1 MTIHSTAIVSKD
13 AVIGKGVEI
22 GPYTVVGPNVTIGE
36 GTVIGA
42 HSVIEGETIIGK
54 NNVFFPFVSIG
65 LEPQDLKYK
74 GENTKLIIGDNNK
87 VREFCS
93 IHRGTIAAGETKIG
107 NDNLF
112 LAYGHIA
119 HDCRVRDNCI
129 FSNNAT
135 LAGHVE
141 VGDFVVIGGL
151 TPIHQFV
158 KIGSHTMIGG
168 ASAVNQ
174 DIAPFLIAEG
184 NKAKTHG
191 INVVGL
197 KRRGFSDEDIEII
210 KDGYKIVFRSKM
222 MLDKAIL
229 TLSEKYPDNKH
240 INYFIEFIKNSERG
254 ICR

>member
-1 MTIHSTAIVSKD
+1 MTIHSTAIVAKD
-13 AVIGKGVEI
+13 AIIGKGVDI
-22 GPYTVVGPNVTIGE
+22 GPYVIIGSKVTIGD

-54 NNVFFPFVSIG
+54 NNTIFPFTTIG
-65 LEPQDLKYK
+65 LAPQDLKYK
-74 GENTKLIIGDNNK
+74 GEDTKLIIGDNNK
-87 VREFCS
+87 IREFCS
-93 IHRGTIAAGETKIG
+93 IHRGTIAAGETRIG
-107 NDNLF
+107 NGNLF

-119 HDCRVRDNCI
+119 HDCKVGDNCI

-141 VGDFVVIGGL
+141 VGDYVVIGGL

-158 KIGSHTMIGG
+158 KIGSHAMIGG

-191 INVVGL
+191 INIVGL
-197 KRRGFSDEDIEII
+197 KRRGFADEDVEII
-210 KDGYKIVFRSKM
+210 KDAYKIVFRSKL
-222 MLDKAIL
+222 MLEQAVS
-229 TLSEKYPDNKH
+229 TLKEKYPNNEH

>member
-13 AVIGKGVEI
+13 AVIGNNVEI
-22 GPYTVVGPNVTIGE
+22 GPYAVIGANVTIGD
-36 GTVIGA
+36 GCKIGA
-42 HSVIEGETIIGK
+42 HAVIEGETIIGK
-54 NNVFFPFVSIG
+54 NNVFYPFVSIG
-65 LEPQDLKYK
+65 LDPQDVKYK
-74 GENTKLIIGDNNK
+74 GENTKLVIGDNNK
-87 VREFCS
+87 IREFCS
-93 IHRGTIAAGETKIG
+93 IHRGTVAAGETRIG
-107 NDNLF
+107 DNNLF

-119 HDCRVRDNCI
+119 HDCKVGNNCI

-141 VGDFVVIGGL
+141 VEDYVIIGGL

-158 KIGSHTMIGG
+158 KVGSHVMIGG

-174 DIAPFLIAEG
+174 DIVPFVIAEG

-191 INVVGL
+191 VNMVGL
-197 KRRGFSDEDIEII
+197 KRRGFTDEDIEII

-222 MLDKAIL
+222 MLSTA
-229 TLSEKYPDNKH
+229 LSELKAKYPDNEH
-240 INYFIEFIKNSERG
+240 INYFIEFINKSERG

>member
-1 MTIHSTAIVSKD
+1 MKIHSTAIVSKD
-13 AVIGKGVEI
+13 AVIGKNVEI
-22 GPYTVVGPNVTIGE
+22 GPYTVIGANVTIGE
-36 GTVIGA
+36 GTVIGS

-54 NNVFFPFVSIG
+54 NNVFFPFVTIG
-65 LEPQDLKYK
+65 VEPQDLKYK
-74 GENTKLIIGDNNK
+74 GEKTKLIIGDNNK
-87 VREFCS
+87 IREFCS
-93 IHRGTIAAGETKIG
+93 IHRGTIAAGETRIG
-107 NDNLF
+107 SNNLF

-119 HDCRVRDNCI
+119 HDCRVGDNCI

-141 VGDFVVIGGL
+141 VEDYVIIGGL

-158 KIGSHTMIGG
+158 KIGSHAMIGG

-191 INVVGL
+191 INIVGL
-197 KRRGFSDEDIEII
+197 KRRGFSDEDIDII
-210 KDGYKIVFRSKM
+210 KDGYKIVFRSKL
-222 MLDKAIL
+222 MLETAIIKL
-229 TLSEKYPDNKH
+229 NEKYPENKH
-240 INYFIEFIKNSERG
+240 INYFIEFIKKSERG